1 MKIYHI
7 KLVSSFLAFC
17 FFNSVQSQI
26 NVNKLSNKIK
36 NEIPIK
42 KSNNNPALSNDE
54 VIKGLKEALNIGIEK
69 STEKASATGG
79 FLKNDLIRIPF
90 PSEAKSVRDKAMQW
104 GLDNKV
110 EKFEQTLNEAA
121 EEACKTAATIFINA
135 VKNMS
140 VGDGFKILNGND
152 VAATNYLKNETS
164 LELYNLFTPEVKKAI
179 EKVKLTAYWD
189 PLVKKYNQ
197 TTRITGKEK
206 IETDL
211 NKYVTE
217 RAIDGLFKLVE
228 IQEKEIR
235 KNPLK
240 RTSDILKKVF
250 SSLDP

>member
-69 STEKASATGG
+69 STEKASAIGG

-90 PSEAKSVRDKAMQW
+90 PPEAKSVRDKSMQW

-121 EEACKTAATIFINA
+121 EEACKTAAPIFINA

-140 VGDGFKILNGND
+140 VGDGFKI
-152 VAATNYLKNETS
+152 
-164 LELYNLFTPEVKKAI
+164 
-179 EKVKLTAYWD
+179 
-189 PLVKKYNQ
+189 
-197 TTRITGKEK
+197 
-206 IETDL
+206 
-211 NKYVTE
+211 
-217 RAIDGLFKLVE
+217 
-228 IQEKEIR
+228 
-235 KNPLK
+235 
-240 RTSDILKKVF
+240 
-250 SSLDP
+250 

>member
-1 MKIYHI
+1 VK
-7 KLVSSFLAFC
+7 
-17 FFNSVQSQI
+17 SQI
-26 NVNKLSNKIK
+26 NVNKLSKK
-36 NEIPIK
+36 VKSQIPIK
-42 KSNNNPALSNDE
+42 KNESGTVLSNEE
-54 VIKGLKEALNIGIEK
+54 VIKGLKEALNIGIKK
-69 STEKASATGG
+69 STEKASAIGG

-90 PSEAKSVRDKAMQW
+90 PPEAKIVRDKAMQW

-121 EEACKTAATIFINA
+121 EEACKTATPIFINA

-140 VGDGFKILNGND
+140 VIDGFKILKGD
-152 VAATNYLKNETS
+152 DIAATNYLKKETS
-164 LELYNLFTPEVKKAI
+164 LELYNLFIPEVKKAI
-179 EKVKLTAYWD
+179 EKVSLTAYWD

-217 RAIDGLFKLVE
+217 RALDGLFKLVE

-240 RTSDILKKVF
+240 RTSEILKKVF